1 MLESNKVLDDSQ
13 FGFRI
18 KHSTAALLMTAI
30 HDWAETLNNR
40 LSTHCVF
47 IDFAKAFDSVPHE
60 RLLLKLQ
67 AYGVGGSLLQWFRSF
82 LTTRKQRVVVN
93 GHFSDWSNVSSG
105 VPQGSILGP
114 LLFILYINDISSVV
128 RSKIKMFAD
137 DVTLYTTVQ
146 TNEDCK

>member
-18 KHSTAALLMTAI
+18 KHSTATLLMTAI

-47 IDFAKAFDSVPHE
+47 IDFAKAFDSVPRE

-67 AYGVGGSLLQWFRSF
+67 AYGVGGSLLQWF
-82 LTTRKQRVVVN
+82 
-93 GHFSDWSNVSSG
+93 
-105 VPQGSILGP
+105 
-114 LLFILYINDISSVV
+114 
-128 RSKIKMFAD
+128 
-137 DVTLYTTVQ
+137 
-146 TNEDCK
+146 